1 MKILWVCNIVLP
13 IVAEHIGAPAPVV
26 GGWLTGISNALKEEP
41 GVELIVSFPATSE
54 ESITG
59 AVEGISYCSFYATDM
74 AQYRPSLSDDFYTI
88 IKREQPDVVHIFGTE
103 FPHALSAIEACEKA
117 GILNRAVVSIQGMVS
132 IIGNPLNYYAA
143 LPNNIVKGNTIR
155 DIIKRDNVKQQAGKM
170 LKRGEYE
177 MKTLQQ
183 AVNVIGRTDWDKA
196 CTQLINP
203 RLNYHFCNETL
214 RDSFYDG
221 KWDYDHCEKHSIF
234 VSQCSYPIKG
244 FHMMLEAMQYVVKKY
259 PDVRLYTTGPDIMAG
274 GWWQDQKKTYYR
286 VYLKKKIKEYGL
298 EDKVTFLGFLT
309 ETQMKERMLKS
320 NVFVSPSSIEN
331 SPNSVGEAMILG
343 VPCISSD
350 VGGVKNML
358 KHGEEGLVYP
368 FHDPYVLAHYID
380 EIFSSQ
386 SFAEKLSYN
395 AKQHAETTHSQ
406 KINLKSLIDI
416 YNQISLEDVK
426 K

>member
-1 MKILWVCNIVLP
+1 
-13 IVAEHIGAPAPVV
+13 
-26 GGWLTGISNALKEEP
+26 
-41 GVELIVSFPATSE
+41 
-54 ESITG
+54 
-59 AVEGISYCSFYATDM
+59 
-74 AQYRPSLSDDFYTI
+74 
-88 IKREQPDVVHIFGTE
+88 
-103 FPHALSAIEACEKA
+103 
-117 GILNRAVVSIQGMVS
+117 
-132 IIGNPLNYYAA
+132 
-143 LPNNIVKGNTIR
+143 
-155 DIIKRDNVKQQAGKM
+155 
-170 LKRGEYE
+170 
-177 MKTLQQ
+177 
-183 AVNVIGRTDWDKA
+183 
-196 CTQLINP
+196 
-203 RLNYHFCNETL
+203 
-214 RDSFYDG
+214 
-221 KWDYDHCEKHSIF
+221 
-234 VSQCSYPIKG
+234 
-244 FHMMLEAMQYVVKKY
+244 
-259 PDVRLYTTGPDIMAG
+259 
-274 GWWQDQKKTYYR
+274 
-286 VYLKKKIKEYGL
+286 
-298 EDKVTFLGFLT
+298 
-309 ETQMKERMLKS
+309 MKERMLKS